1 MDWIGGGGGDCGIL
15 RLPFF
20 IASSE
25 QIAQDEDEPGRDQRH
40 QTTVLSLESPSQ
52 VPASLL
58 SNIQIDLNGK
68 GGQLLL
74 QERDLITSNMG
85 SMGEY
90 DQ

>member
-25 QIAQDEDEPGRDQRH
+25 QIAEDEPGRDQRH
-40 QTTVLSLESPSQ
+40 QTTLLSLESTPQ

-58 SNIQIDLNGK
+58 GNIKIDLNGK
-68 GGQLLL
+68 GAQLLL

-85 SMGEY
+85 SKGEY